1 MAEPI
6 IDVEVAVSGGG
17 MVGAALVCALVQQ
30 GFQVALVELREPSR
44 DWPAGEIDL
53 RVSAL
58 TRASQRILENL
69 GAWPRLCQLGAHPY
83 RRMQVWDA
91 GGRGRIHFDA
101 AEIGEPDLGHIVEN
115 RVTQLALWERFPAFD
130 NLHLLCPDRV
140 EAIDLNGERPSMN
153 LASGKTLRAQ
163 LLVGAE
169 GANSPLRELAGI
181 HSSGWAYDQHA
192 IVATVWVE
200 RHHDETARQRF
211 LPTGPLAFLPLDQGR
226 CSIVWS
232 TSPEEAERLMALA
245 DDAFC
250 AELTEASERM
260 LGQVTRIGP
269 RGAFPLRLRNADHYV
284 LPGLALIGD
293 AAHGIHPLAGQ
304 GVNLGLLDA
313 AELAEVLVEA
323 RRAHRPLG
331 SLKTLRRYERARKGA
346 NIAMLGAMDLFKR
359 LFSNDLVPLALLRNL
374 GLDLADRAG
383 PLKGLVTRR
392 ALGLVGELPELA
404 RYRPGLDN
412 RPGAAT

>member
-1 MAEPI
+1 LAEQRF
-6 IDVEVAVSGGG
+6 DVDVAISGGG
-17 MVGAALVCALVQQ
+17 MVGAALACALARQ
-30 GFQVALVELREPSR
+30 GFNVALVEVRQPAH
-44 DWPAGEIDL
+44 DWPEGEIDQ

-69 GAWPRLCQLGAHPY
+69 GAWPRVVALGAHPY
-83 RRMQVWDA
+83 RRMVVWDA
-91 GGRGRIHFDA
+91 GGRGRIGFDA
-101 AEIGEPDLGHIVEN
+101 AEIGEADLGHIVEN
-115 RVTQLALWERFPAFD
+115 RVTQLALWERFPSFD
-130 NLHLLCPDRV
+130 NLHLLAPDKV
-140 EAIDLNGERPSMN
+140 AAIDLGGDRPRIT
-153 LASGKTLRAQ
+153 LESGRTIRAA

-169 GANSPLRELAGI
+169 GANSPLRDLAGI

-192 IVATVWVE
+192 IVATIGVE
-200 RHHDETARQRF
+200 HHHDETARQRF

-232 TSPEEAERLMALA
+232 TSPEEAERLMAL
-245 DDAFC
+245 DDTAFC

-260 LGQVTRIGP
+260 LGQVTHIGP
-269 RGAFPLRLRNADHYV
+269 RGVFPLRLRNADRYV

-313 AELAEVLVEA
+313 AELADVLIEA

-359 LFSNDLVPLALLRNL
+359 LFSNDLLPLAVLRNL
-374 GLDLADRAG
+374 GLDFADRSG
-383 PLKGLVTRR
+383 PIKGLITRR
-392 ALGLVGELPELA
+392 ALGLMGELPALA
-404 RYRPGLDN
+404 RYRP
-412 RPGAAT
+412 